1 MRTRRVVP
9 LYGLAIVALLAVAVS
24 VALTAG
30 AAPRSQSASPPLSGP
45 ARDAADRARADLSDR
60 LAISAEKIEVLS
72 CKPHTWPDTS
82 LDLPE
87 PGMVYA
93 QVRTDGSIVT
103 LRAEGRDYT
112 YHVAGEAVRLKTSAS

>member
-1 MRTRRVVP
+1 MRTRRLVRV
-9 LYGLAIVALLAVAVS
+9 YGLAVVVLLAVAVS
-24 VALTAG
+24 AALTAG
-30 AAPRSQSASPPLSGP
+30 GTPRSDLASPPLSGP

-60 LAISAEKIEVLS
+60 LAIPAEKIEVVS

-93 QVRTDGSIVT
+93 QVRTDGFIVT
-103 LRAEGRDYT
+103 LRAEGREYT
-112 YHVAGEAVRLKTSAS
+112 CHVAGEAVKLKPPAS